1 MNLDSIPTE
10 SSSTTWRSV
19 LRTEAES
26 DYFKN
31 IRGFIKQERESGKTI
46 YPPDED
52 IFNALHLTPLNKVKV
67 VILGQDP
74 YHGPG
79 QAHGLCFSVKPG
91 IRPPPSLINIFKELS
106 KDLIVSIPKN
116 GCLTKWAEQG
126 VLLLNAVL
134 TVEDGKPGSHAE
146 IGWQKFTDSVINEVN
161 KNLTGVVFL
170 LWGAYA
176 QKKSQAI
183 DSTKHHIL
191 TAPHPSPLSAS
202 RGFLGCRHFSK
213 TNELLRLQGD
223 TEIDWGL

>member
-106 KDLIVSIPKN
+106 KDLILSIPKN